1 MRKNILLCL
10 FLVWGLMALTLPPGA
25 AWGFTSARS
34 TVAESETGRYIV
46 VLKDAPLAMYDGSR
60 SGFAATSPQIT
71 GAPKLNVNNAASRS
85 YQRYLTQKQEPVLT
99 AMRSALRRAPQV
111 DHRYSVVLN
120 GFAVQLSQ
128 DEANKVAALSDVA
141 FVQPERVGHPQTDAG
156 PEWIG
161 ADSVWTG
168 VPGYTA
174 ARGEGIIVGII
185 DTGINPLNDSFLN
198 PGPVDGYSYTNP
210 LGRYVG
216 VCDSNNADYDATF
229 PCNDKLIGAWDF
241 TPHVTGNP
249 VGPLDVVGHG
259 SHTASTTAGNQV
271 NVEIISGSGTLART
285 ISGVAPHANIIVY
298 RGCELGGCFSS
309 ATIAAT
315 EQAVT
320 DGVDVINY
328 SIGGSSRDPWSD
340 AQAMAFL
347 AVRNA
352 GVFVAVS
359 AGNSGPSAE
368 TMGSP
373 ANAPW
378 VTGVGSSTHNRAFLN
393 TLSDLSSDDA
403 SLPDID
409 GQGFTTGLGPTPIV
423 DAGDYPNPNAPDDEL
438 LGACC
443 TPYPAGTFDGQIV
456 VCERG
461 VCGRAAKA
469 DDVAVGGAGGFV
481 LTNDEASDAFL
492 MADAFALPGVAVT
505 YQDGV
510 DLKAWLAANTHTV
523 AAISGNFI
531 DMNNAWGDVVSS
543 FSSRGPD
550 ATWPD
555 VIKPDVTAPG
565 TNILAAD
572 GTNGEI
578 HWGLMSGTSMA
589 SPHVAGC
596 AVLIKQLHANWTP
609 AQIQSALMMTAHTD
623 MRKEDGTTP
632 ADAFDRGAGR
642 VQVNTALLAGL
653 IMNETYGHYLAADP
667 NEDGDPSA
675 LNIPSLAYDKTVFS
689 HSWTRTVE
697 NATDQ
702 AVTWTVT
709 TTGGDQL
716 NLAASPNPFTLDPG
730 QTQEIRVTAQ
740 PGGAAVIGEWL
751 FGRVDFTAG
760 GQSALHWPVTVR
772 PVASNLASE
781 YSFSDVYRQAT
792 LTIENIQASTQI
804 TDFTA
809 AVFGMTPANEYSV
822 EIWQDPTPGTVD
834 DSQTPAMGEFVVAV
848 TVAGENAR
856 LVAQIYATTSPDLDL
871 YVYDATHDKMVCTSA
886 SSGSAEYCNIDDPEA
901 ATYLIRVQNFEATDP
916 TGELADT
923 FNLGVTVVPD
933 AESGNAGISISQTDP
948 MVAGSPFDINLTL
961 DQMTTSRHWYGGFVA
976 GTDADHPDNIGRANI
991 NIAYNNP
998 TGTGGGGSGCFIRTF
1013 R

>member
-1 MRKNILLCL
+1 
-10 FLVWGLMALTLPPGA
+10 MALTLPAGA
-25 AWGFTSARS
+25 ASGFTSARS
-34 TVAESETGRYIV
+34 TVEESETGRYIV
-46 VLKDAPLAMYDGSR
+46 VLKDPPLAMYNGSQ
-60 SGFAATSPQIT
+60 SGLAATSPQIT
-71 GAPKLNVNNAASRS
+71 GASKLNVNSAACRS
-85 YQRYLTQKQEPVLT
+85 YQSYLTQKQEPVLT
-99 AMRSALRRAPQV
+99 AMRSALQRGPRIDRR
-111 DHRYSVVLN
+111 YFVVLN

-141 FVQPERVGHPQTDAG
+141 FVQPETVGHPQTDAG

-161 ADSVWTG
+161 ADSVWAG

-198 PGPVDGYSYTNP
+198 PGPVDGYNYTNP
-210 LGRYVG
+210 IGRYVG
-216 VCDSNNADYDATF
+216 VCDPASADYDPTF

-241 TPHVTGNP
+241 TAHVTGNP
-249 VGPLDVVGHG
+249 VGPLDVTGHG
-259 SHTASTTAGNQV
+259 SHTAATTAGNRV
-271 NVEIISGSGTLART
+271 NVEIPGESGTVART

-298 RGCELGGCFSS
+298 RTCYPEEVGGCASS
-309 ATIAAT
+309 ATLAAI

-328 SIGGSSRDPWSD
+328 SIGGSSCDPWSD
-340 AQAMAFL
+340 AVAMAFL
-347 AVRNA
+347 AARNA

-368 TMGSP
+368 TIGSP

-403 SLPDID
+403 SLPDIN
-409 GQGFTTGLGPTPIV
+409 GQGFTAGLGSAPIV
-423 DAGDYPNPNAPDDEL
+423 DARDYPNPDAPDDEL
-438 LGACC
+438 PGACC
-443 TPYPAGTFDGQIV
+443 TPYPAGTFNGQIV
-456 VCERG
+456 VSERG
-461 VCGRAAKA
+461 VCGRVAKSENVAA
-469 DDVAVGGAGGFV
+469 GGAGGFV
-481 LTNDEASDAFL
+481 LTNDEANDASL
-492 MADAFALPGVAVT
+492 ITDAFALPGVAVT

-510 DLKAWLAANTHTV
+510 DLKAWLAASTHTV

-531 DMNNAWGDVVSS
+531 DIDNDWADVVSS

-555 VIKPDVTAPG
+555 VLKPDVAAPG

-596 AVLIKQLHANWTP
+596 AALIKQLHASWTP
-609 AQIQSALMMTAHTD
+609 TQIQSALMMTAHTD

-642 VQVNTALLAGL
+642 VQVNRAPLAGL
-653 IMNETYGHYLAADP
+653 IMNETYGRYLSADP

-675 LNIPSLAYDKTVFS
+675 LNIPSLVYDKFIFS

-716 NLAASPNPFTLDPG
+716 NLGISPNPFTLDPG
-730 QTQEIRVTAQ
+730 QAREITATAQ
-740 PGGAAVIGEWL
+740 SGGAAVIDQWL
-751 FGRVDFTAG
+751 FGSVDFTAD
-760 GQSALHWPVTVR
+760 GQSALHWPVAVR

-781 YSFSDVYRQAT
+781 YSFHDVYRKAQ
-792 LTIENIQASTQI
+792 LTIADIQASTQI

-809 AVFGMTPANEYSV
+809 TVFGMTPADEYSV
-822 EIWQDPTPGTVD
+822 EIWQDPTPGTVG

-856 LVAQIYATTSPDLDL
+856 LVAQIYDTTSPDLDM
-871 YVYDATHDKMVCTSA
+871 YVYDATHDTMVCISA
-886 SSGSAEYCNIDDPEA
+886 SGGSDEYCNIDHPEA
-901 ATYLIRVQNFEATDP
+901 ATYLIRIQNFEATDP

-923 FNLGVTVVPD
+923 FNLGVTVVPET
-933 AESGNAGISISQTDP
+933 ESGNAGISISPAAPASAAALQTDP
-948 MVAGSPFDINLTL
+948 IVAGSPFDINLTL
-961 DQMTTSRHWYGGFVA
+961 DLTTESRHWYGGLVA
-976 GTDADHPDNIGRANI
+976 GTDENHPDNIGRANI
-991 NIAYNNP
+991 NINIADNNP
-998 TGTGGGGSGCFIRTF
+998 TGTGNSGCFIHTIR
-1013 R
+1013 